1 MREKVSAWIGEQRR
15 RARAMRDAGQFDLS
29 GIFKVVGVVLVAVV
43 TVQVLGDLAGTFF
56 DSLNDFVTV
65 YTGNNTTTGHQTADE
80 LMPTLGLI
88 AAIVGPLALLGLA
101 LVSMRFR
108 RP

>member
-1 MREKVSAWIGEQRR
+1 
-15 RARAMRDAGQFDLS
+15 MRDKLLAWMGARISAARRMQDRGQFDL
-29 GIFKVVGVVLVAVV
+29 GRIFQVVGIVLVAVV

-56 DSLNDFVTV
+56 DSLADFVGV
-65 YTGNNTTTGHQTADE
+65 YTSGNTTTNSTTADD
-80 LMPTLGLI
+80 LLPTLGLI

-108 RP
+108 R

>member
-1 MREKVSAWIGEQRR
+1 MREQLRAWMNRHR
-15 RARAMRDAGQFDLS
+15 PRDRAQFDLS
-29 GIFKVVGVVLVAVV
+29 AIFKVVGIVLVAVV

-56 DSLNDFVTV
+56 DSLNDFVGV
-65 YTGNNTTTGHQTADE
+65 YTNNTTTTGSETADD
-80 LMPTLGLI
+80 LLPTLGLI

-108 RP
+108 E